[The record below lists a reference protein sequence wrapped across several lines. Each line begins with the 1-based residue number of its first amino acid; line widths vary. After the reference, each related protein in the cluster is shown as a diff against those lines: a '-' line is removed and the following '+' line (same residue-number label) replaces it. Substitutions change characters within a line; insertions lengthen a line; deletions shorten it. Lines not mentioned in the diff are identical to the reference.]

1 MDSATT
7 ETHVPGKTA
16 DPATAS
22 GLRQEERN
30 ATRLHR
36 RTHLEIGARRET
48 LRTLPRHRYYGKITE
63 NGVAVECAEALPV
76 LSSVI
81 VWAPIFRVAALAQ
94 VRHCTWQSS
103 IYVLGL
109 RFLART
115 STVES
120 DPYAADHYE
129 LLRLNPGAE
138 PEVVDRVYRKL
149 AKRFHPDNSE
159 TGDAETFLRI
169 AEAYRV
175 LSDPKKRCEYD
186 SERVAGRSNPRF
198 QFRSA
203 EFFSGVLGEQ
213 NRRLAIL
220 CLLYRKR
227 KSNYEFPGLSL
238 YDLEQLTG
246 CTQGELGFS
255 IWYNREK
262 GLARASDRDYCLT
275 AYGVDFVEKKLA
287 EDRGDLLAIAAGS
300 TPANPSIVQMFAA
313 GEALAARQQ

>member
-7 ETHVPGKTA
+7 ETHTPGNA
-16 DPATAS
+16 GNPPPAS
-22 GLRQEERN
+22 GLRQEERK
-30 ATRLHR
+30 ATNCVVQLAWKSEQGEKLFELCRA
-36 RTHLEIGARRET
+36 ID
-48 LRTLPRHRYYGKITE
+48 ITE
-63 NGVAVECAEALPV
+63 NGVAVECPEALPV
-76 LSSVI
+76 LASVI
-81 VWAPIFRVAALAQ
+81 VWAPTFHVAALAQ

-115 STVES
+115 TTVQN

-129 LLRLNPGAE
+129 LLRLSPEAE
-138 PEVVDRVYRKL
+138 PEAVERVYRKL

-175 LSDPKKRCEYD
+175 LSDPRKRCEYD
-186 SERVAGRSNPRF
+186 AERVSARTSPRF

-227 KSNYEFPGLSL
+227 TSNYEFPGLSL
-238 YDLEQLTG
+238 FDLEQMTG

-255 IWYNREK
+255 IWYNCEK
-262 GLARASDRDYCLT
+262 GLARSNDRDYSLT
-275 AYGVDFVEKKLA
+275 AEGVDFVERKLA
-287 EDRGDLLAIAAGS
+287 EDSGQLLAIAAGS
-300 TPANPSIVQMFAA
+300 TPAHPSIAKMFASGGDSSA
-313 GEALAARQQ
+313 SQR